1 MKSRRIWRTGLI
13 ALGILA
19 GAWAFAALLLPVL
32 WPFLI
37 GLAVSLLAEKPVRLL
52 QTRARFPRWLASGV
66 CVLTLFVLLF
76 GGAFFLC
83 RLLCT
88 EAADLARQLP
98 QLAEALLRVVLRNGP
113 AAVQDPHDETAMSE
127 IMWAGSLSHNGLTG
141 LGGNKDF
148 APHQLG
154 HALSEKFDVYHG
166 ESLTA
171 IWSSWARYVLD
182 TDVSRFARF
191 ARNVWG
197 VEAADDKE
205 AALAGIA
212 AQEAFFRSI
221 GMPVRIPALSC
232 GRQDEAG
239 LADLA
244 SRCSYGR
251 TRTIGTFRV
260 LGYDDILA
268 IYQLANNEE

>member
-1 MKSRRIWRTGLI
+1 MAIGMLVVGRAGGQLEPDERHDRAGRI
-13 ALGILA
+13 
-19 GAWAFAALLLPVL
+19 
-32 WPFLI
+32 
-37 GLAVSLLAEKPVRLL
+37 
-52 QTRARFPRWLASGV
+52 
-66 CVLTLFVLLF
+66 
-76 GGAFFLC
+76 
-83 RLLCT
+83 
-88 EAADLARQLP
+88 RQ
-98 QLAEALLRVVLRNGP
+98 VV
-113 AAVQDPHDETAMSE
+113 D
-127 IMWAGSLSHNGLTG
+127 
-141 LGGNKDF
+141 
-148 APHQLG
+148 
-154 HALSEKFDVYHG
+154 
-166 ESLTA
+166 
-171 IWSSWARYVLD
+171 
-182 TDVSRFARF
+182 
-191 ARNVWG
+191 G
-197 VEAADDKE
+197 VEAADDEE

>member
-98 QLAEALLRVVLRNGP
+98 QLAEGLAPPVLR
-113 AAVQDPHDETAMSE
+113 
-127 IMWAGSLSHNGLTG
+127 L
-141 LGGNKDF
+141 
-148 APHQLG
+148 
-154 HALSEKFDVYHG
+154 
-166 ESLTA
+166 
-171 IWSSWARYVLD
+171 
-182 TDVSRFARF
+182 
-191 ARNVWG
+191 
-197 VEAADDKE
+197 
-205 AALAGIA
+205 
-212 AQEAFFRSI
+212 
-221 GMPVRIPALSC
+221 
-232 GRQDEAG
+232 
-239 LADLA
+239 
-244 SRCSYGR
+244 
-251 TRTIGTFRV
+251 
-260 LGYDDILA
+260 
-268 IYQLANNEE
+268 

>member
-1 MKSRRIWRTGLI
+1 MCIRDR
-13 ALGILA
+13 
-19 GAWAFAALLLPVL
+19 
-32 WPFLI
+32 
-37 GLAVSLLAEKPVRLL
+37 
-52 QTRARFPRWLASGV
+52 
-66 CVLTLFVLLF
+66 
-76 GGAFFLC
+76 
-83 RLLCT
+83 
-88 EAADLARQLP
+88 
-98 QLAEALLRVVLRNGP
+98 AEALLRVVLRNGP

-182 TDVSRFARF
+182 ADVSRFARF

>member
-1 MKSRRIWRTGLI
+1 M
-13 ALGILA
+13 
-19 GAWAFAALLLPVL
+19 
-32 WPFLI
+32 
-37 GLAVSLLAEKPVRLL
+37 
-52 QTRARFPRWLASGV
+52 ARSI
-66 CVLTLFVLLF
+66 C
-76 GGAFFLC
+76 
-83 RLLCT
+83 
-88 EAADLARQLP
+88 
-98 QLAEALLRVVLRNGP
+98 
-113 AAVQDPHDETAMSE
+113 
-127 IMWAGSLSHNGLTG
+127 AGSSSHKSLSGISTSRHCS
-141 LGGNKDF
+141 F
-148 APHQLG
+148 C
-154 HALSEKFDVYHG
+154 
-166 ESLTA
+166 
-171 IWSSWARYVLD
+171 VLD

-221 GMPVRIPALSC
+221 GMPVRVPALSC

>member
-1 MKSRRIWRTGLI
+1 MGDSKD
-13 ALGILA
+13 A
-19 GAWAFAALLLPVL
+19 
-32 WPFLI
+32 
-37 GLAVSLLAEKPVRLL
+37 
-52 QTRARFPRWLASGV
+52 
-66 CVLTLFVLLF
+66 VLLDDLVHF
-76 GGAFFLC
+76 PGHVLGA
-83 RLLCT
+83 RLHIG
-88 EAADLARQLP
+88 EDFDLDGP
-98 QLAEALLRVVLRNGP
+98 VAEHHLDDVPGL
-113 AAVQDPHDETAMSE
+113 D
-127 IMWAGSLSHNGLTG
+127 GLTG
-141 LGGNKDF
+141 LGGKKDF

-205 AALAGIA
+205 AAPAGIA

-221 GMPVRIPALSC
+221 GMPVRIPALFC